1 MPGPGTAAADTHA
14 SSSSFCSWAR
24 PCISQYVDAAA
35 PTGLHKLRWLSL
47 SPTGRWPPFLQSRAW
62 QSWGRTCWVGTRS
75 EAPQQMPGP
84 GTAAD
89 THASSSSVCSWAR
102 PCISQ
107 YVDAAD
113 PTGQHKLRWL
123 SLSSNRLTTIP
134 AVRGLAWEPDQ
145 KHPNR
150 CQGLAQLQTLT
161 LAAWVSAVEPG
172 LHQPICWRSR
182 PYRTTQAPVAKL
194 ELKQVDHN
202 SCSPGPRVGTRSEAP
217 QQMPGPGT
225 AADTHASSSS
235 SCSWARPCISQ
246 NVDAADPTGLH
257 KLWWLSL
264 SPNRTLTTI
273 PAVHGLAKLRTHMLG
288 GSCRHS
294 R

>member
-1 MPGPGTAAADTHA
+1 MPGPGTAADTHA
-14 SSSSFCSWAR
+14 SSLSVCSWAR
-24 PCISQYVDAAA
+24 PCISQNVDAAA
-35 PTGLHKLRWLSL
+35 PAGVNKLRWLSL

-62 QSWGRTCWVGTRS
+62 RSWGRTCWVGTRS

-145 KHPNR
+145 KHP
-150 CQGLAQLQTLT
+150 Q
-161 LAAWVSAVEPG
+161 E
-172 LHQPICWRSR
+172 
-182 PYRTTQAPVAKL
+182 
-194 ELKQVDHN
+194 
-202 SCSPGPRVGTRSEAP
+202 
-217 QQMPGPGT
+217 MPGPGT

-235 SCSWARPCISQ
+235 FCSWARPCISQ
-246 NVDAADPTGLH
+246 YVDAADPTGQH
-257 KLWWLSL
+257 KLRWLS
-264 SPNRTLTTI
+264 SSSNRLTTI
-273 PAVHGLAKLRTHMLG
+273 PAVRGLAWEPDQKHPKRCQGLAQLQTLTLAARVSAVEPGPASANMLTQQTLQDNTSSG
-288 GSCRHS
+288 G
-294 R
+294 